1 MRPKVNIKSNFSK
14 TIVERVF
21 DESEFMLRNN
31 EILKTTAR
39 KFKVSITTVWRDM
52 RERLPLINPEQYK
65 KISGLIYSHKKRQK
79 GYCISGFSNKGSD

>member
-1 MRPKVNIKSNFSK
+1 MKPKVNIKSNFSK

-31 EILKTTAR
+31 EILKTTAL

-52 RERLPLINPEQYK
+52 REKLPLINLEQYK
-65 KISGLIYSHKKRQK
+65 EIDRLINFH
-79 GYCISGFSNKGSD
+79 KGSVIK